1 MYELIIIQHFVGLTV
16 ALMMYSRHHGLGSM
30 ILAAA
35 GVKLLKDMNIQ
46 YFSEVEYPV
55 ISGVYIELV
64 ISYGI
69 IAAAQ
74 AFLFLFG
81 VFAGQ
86 KTLSFGQTAVAKLSN
101 AKGPTIWVVLLGAV
115 ATFCVMAGSSTL
127 GLSAWLQD
135 PRLGYEEHRAGIGP
149 FFMLYLSVIGL
160 AAVANM
166 RQYHKNIPVFLAV
179 LFCIE
184 FLAILAG
191 NKSIVLE
198 TLLFSLSFI
207 LLFRLNMRPIL
218 VVSAVALAIAAY
230 PLVVSQLLLLM
241 PGYLNVDAGYFDHA
255 SNSFFILEGN
265 YSDKYSLADY
275 FYGVLI
281 ENVPRALWPSKPY
294 FYGDGL
300 LTKEIFDSDPGKNLG
315 FLPPVWPYVSGGLVA
330 LLYVGF
336 SEFNLLVLG
345 VVFSWLSVG
354 DGRSKSPA
362 VSGLGGIELLL
373 MAVFLVFTV
382 PNILGLSGAS
392 GLRLMV
398 GVLGVYVLVYV
409 GGVNAR
415 PIPGK

>member
-1 MYELIIIQHFVGLTV
+1 MYEFV
-16 ALMMYSRHHGLGSM
+16 ALQHIVSLTAAVMIYSRHHGLGSM
-30 ILAAA
+30 VMAVA
-35 GVKLLKDMNIQ
+35 GIKLIKDLNIQ
-46 YFSEVEYPV
+46 HFANVEYPAL
-55 ISGVYIELV
+55 SGSYTTLLLA
-64 ISYGI
+64 YGI
-69 IAAAQ
+69 IAASQ
-74 AFLFLFG
+74 AFLFIFG
-81 VFAGQ
+81 IGVGQWTRTYGRAVFD
-86 KTLSFGQTAVAKLSN
+86 KLSTF
-101 AKGPTIWVVLLGAV
+101 KGPSPLKILVGTVAIFCLMASASNFGLLEW
-115 ATFCVMAGSSTL
+115 FNE
-127 GLSAWLQD
+127 
-135 PRLGYEEHRAGIGP
+135 PRRGYEEHRAGIGP
-149 FFMLYLSVIGL
+149 FFMLYLTLIGL
-160 AAVANM
+160 ATVANM
-166 RQYHKNIPVFLAV
+166 RHYCKNVPIFLTF
-179 LFCIE
+179 LFFVTCLA
-184 FLAILAG
+184 FLSG

-198 TLLFSLSFI
+198 TLLFSVGFI
-207 LLFRLNMRPIL
+207 FLYRLNMRPIT
-218 VVSAVALAIAAY
+218 VVFLAVLAIGLY
-230 PLVVSQLLLLM
+230 PLLVSHILSLM
-241 PGYLNVDAGYFDHA
+241 PSYLNVGTAYFDHA
-255 SNSFFILEGN
+255 RNSFFILESN
-265 YSDKYSLADY
+265 YFDKYSLADY

-330 LLYVGF
+330 LLYFGF

-354 DGRSKSPA
+354 NGGTKSPA